1 MLKKSFD
8 YFCDIFI
15 KMIQRIQSIFMGFAL
30 LINGYITYTTFSSY
44 NQSNENIFLYL
55 SIISLIVFT
64 IAIFSIFSFKKRQ
77 NQFVLNRL
85 AIIFNF
91 ILLVLF
97 IYQSQSLSG
106 DVSASMKGIEVI
118 LTLISIVL
126 LVFANKYIKKDE
138 DLVKSVDRIR

>member
-1 MLKKSFD
+1 
-8 YFCDIFI
+8 
-15 KMIQRIQSIFMGFAL
+15 MGFAL

-55 SIISLIVFT
+55 SIISLIVLT

>member
-1 MLKKSFD
+1 
-8 YFCDIFI
+8 
-15 KMIQRIQSIFMGFAL
+15 MIQRIQSIFMFFAL
-30 LINGYITYTTFSSY
+30 LINGYITYKTLSSY
-44 NQSNENIFLYL
+44 NQLNENIFLYL

-64 IAIFSIFSFKKRQ
+64 IVISSIFSFKKRQ
-77 NQFVLNRL
+77 NQFVFNRL

-97 IYQSQSLSG
+97 IYQSQSLFG
-106 DVSASMKGIEVI
+106 DVATSVKGIEVI

-126 LVFANKYIKKDE
+126 LVFANKYIKKEE

>member
-1 MLKKSFD
+1 MKLTQSLQ
-8 YFCDIFI
+8 YGGNVCVLLNYLITLTLI
-15 KMIQRIQSIFMGFAL
+15 ILANTLTIITIQGVKMKFVDLPKLGINVDSLMTNSILMC
-30 LINGYITYTTFSSY
+30 S
-44 NQSNENIFLYL
+44 L
-55 SIISLIVFT
+55 SL
-64 IAIFSIFSFKKRQ
+64 AI
-77 NQFVLNRL
+77 
-85 AIIFNF
+85 IIFNF

-126 LVFANKYIKKDE
+126 LVFANKYINKDE

>member
-1 MLKKSFD
+1 
-8 YFCDIFI
+8 
-15 KMIQRIQSIFMGFAL
+15 MIQRIQSILMGFAL